1 MHGLQP
7 HQFIIVACCLSN
19 IHPSIHGPHV
29 RMHVA
34 YLAKQLVA
42 ASRVLR
48 LLSLT
53 ELYYSPSFSMINLHV
68 SLHVK

>member
-1 MHGLQP
+1 MVSNL
-7 HQFIIVACCLSN
+7 ISLLSLPAAYL
-19 IHPSIHGPHV
+19 ISIHGPHV